1 MRMMTASQIADL
13 HARRTAKGGGYAPS
27 LAECL
32 DAARAGRL
40 YDIDT
45 QNAGCD
51 GLDIGDDADD
61 VIASWADSVDAHGQP
76 RGWTAERITL
86 A

>member
-1 MRMMTASQIADL
+1 MRTMTAAEITEL
-13 HARRTAKGGGYAPS
+13 HAARTAKGGGYAPS

-32 DAARAGRL
+32 DAAREGRL

-45 QNAGCD
+45 QSAGCD
-51 GLDIGDDADD
+51 GLDIGDNADD

-76 RGWTAERITL
+76 RGWAAERITL

>member
-1 MRMMTASQIADL
+1 MRTMTAAEITAL
-13 HARRTAKGGGYAPS
+13 HAARTAKGGGYAPS

-32 DAARAGRL
+32 DAAREGRL

-45 QNAGCD
+45 QSAGCD
-51 GLDIGDDADD
+51 GLDIGDNADD

-76 RGWTAERITL
+76 RGWAAERITL